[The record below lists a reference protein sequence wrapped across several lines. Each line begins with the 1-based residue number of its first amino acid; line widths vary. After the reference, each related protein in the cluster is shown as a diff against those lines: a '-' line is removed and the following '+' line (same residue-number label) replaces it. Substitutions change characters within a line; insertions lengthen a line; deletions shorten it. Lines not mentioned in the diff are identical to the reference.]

1 MPERIIHIQWDGP
14 FSLNQVPSL
23 DDATKDRGV
32 YQVYAY
38 HPVYGPEQL
47 VYIGQTWGQTFA
59 ARVSQH
65 DWGGGTEN
73 DPHHVAIYIG
83 RLKGERTP
91 PEQDWSREIA
101 LAERL
106 LIHSHGPAYNST
118 NIMAVSESD
127 SDVRDV
133 RILNWGRVRALHR
146 EVSGLMWTTAASQFD
161 LLKVY
166 NMAAIEGG
174 SR

>member
-38 HPVYGPEQL
+38 HPVYGTEQL

-106 LIHSHGPAYNST
+106 LIHSHGPASCNLPDGYRSNPLAANGNRVADRSP
-118 NIMAVSESD
+118 S
-127 SDVRDV
+127 R
-133 RILNWGRVRALHR
+133 GRQRRTPPHQL
-146 EVSGLMWTTAASQFD
+146 
-161 LLKVY
+161 
-166 NMAAIEGG
+166 
-174 SR
+174 